1 MTLITD
7 KKLRDKIMKEKTLE
21 LKKITELINQN
32 AYEKKNKKNTG
43 SLDINKRE
51 ANNKGRTDP
60 ENGKIRRKTE
70 KQKFRKPNM
79 QIL

>member
-1 MTLITD
+1 
-7 KKLRDKIMKEKTLE
+7 MK
-21 LKKITELINQN
+21 
-32 AYEKKNKKNTG
+32 KKNTRIEEDNWTDQTEHVREEKLKEHNTG
-43 SLDINKRE
+43 SFDINKRE

-70 KQKFRKPNM
+70 KQNFRKPNM